1 MEALLWSWRRR
12 EFVSGGEFILQN
24 QVTVVLFA
32 MSHLEQLPPSSPA
45 GRRDHYML
53 FIDTHE
59 EFGLHFVVPCLCRYG
74 RMDRTLLIPTFTTNV
89 TVSLCPFCLSHSFF
103 DVVVVFVSLS
113 TSPQTSKNTSS
124 EVCSTQTWTT
134 RTTGSTLWVRASSH
148 LFRKGS
154 DHNDNNGDR
163 KPWGSA
169 TVTCRSVNYS
179 AFGFGFSF
187 CAFA

>member
-1 MEALLWSWRRR
+1 MCSWRRR

-32 MSHLEQLPPSSPA
+32 MSHLEQLPPSSLPA

-74 RMDRTLLIPTFTTNV
+74 RVDRTLLIPTFTTNV

-103 DVVVVFVSLS
+103 LLLLLSLS
-113 TSPQTSKNTSS
+113 LYLPHLKLPKTLPVKVSDSNLNNSNDRINSVSKSFQS
-124 EVCSTQTWTT
+124 RFQE
-134 RTTGSTLWVRASSH
+134 GE
-148 LFRKGS
+148 
-154 DHNDNNGDR
+154 
-163 KPWGSA
+163 
-169 TVTCRSVNYS
+169 RS
-179 AFGFGFSF
+179 
-187 CAFA
+187 

>member
-32 MSHLEQLPPSSPA
+32 MSHLEQLPPSSLPA

-59 EFGLHFVVPCLCRYG
+59 EFSLHFVVPCLCHYG
-74 RMDRTLLIPTFTTNV
+74 RVDRTLLIPTFTTNV
-89 TVSLCPFCLSHSFF
+89 TVSLCPFCLWHSFCCCCCLCLF
-103 DVVVVFVSLS
+103 IYL
-113 TSPQTSKNTSS
+113 TSNFQKHFQWRWA
-124 EVCSTQTWTT
+124 TQTWTT

>member
-1 MEALLWSWRRR
+1 MLFNNSTVKEAWGWCDNYINMYRIMEALLWSWRRR

-32 MSHLEQLPPSSPA
+32 MSHLEQLPPSSLPA

-89 TVSLCPFCLSHSFF
+89 TVSLCPFCLWHSFF

-113 TSPQTSKNTSS
+113 TSPQTSKNTSN
-124 EVCSTQTWTT
+124 EGE
-134 RTTGSTLWVRASSH
+134 RL
-148 LFRKGS
+148 
-154 DHNDNNGDR
+154 
-163 KPWGSA
+163 KPEQLERPDQL
-169 TVTCRSVNYS
+169 CE
-179 AFGFGFSF
+179 
-187 CAFA
+187 